1 MYYNILKY
9 SHQYTPSQAASFARF
24 EAQNVLAVKNLVEE
38 EGIDCDFVL
47 TRAVDVYLDEEHSK
61 TTLEN
66 FGKLK
71 ELGKADLREVEVLEG
86 GEAEEVSSVFF
97 FFFFF
102 RFFFFFF
109 GQLVCCY
116 LPTLPA
122 YLRKV
127 MKMKRKK
134 KKGKRDNPLS
144 NFVIFLFLS
153 LERTIL
159 IPPLSPKPPQFSKI
173 HAAKSCFSYPAAHL
187 HPYKLV
193 LHLLRKAIVQG
204 GVNLQTHTPVTS
216 ISDTRNHSQHDD
228 GGKKYSYWT
237 ITTPRGLVRA
247 RKVIFCTNAYTGGIA
262 PMFRGKI
269 IPVKGVCCRILVSN
283 DNDEDED
290 EEKKKKKKNSPP
302 NTDKPQQQQQL
313 PTNTYSL
320 RHARSLYDYLIPRAQ
335 DKPPSIILGGA
346 KPVFWH
352 QNHQKSSPPSPS
364 SSSSFPIW
372 YNNPNDSTLFPPP
385 HSSSIQEYFD
395 NFLPKHFLSSSSSS
409 SSSSTATATA
419 THTIDKIWS
428 GIMGWSTDSMP
439 WIGRIPIPNLAGQ
452 FILAGFS
459 GHGMPVIY
467 LAAEAVAR
475 MVLDEI
481 EEDEDEDED
490 DEEKEKKKEE
500 KKGEGEKERK
510 KKKERKNFE
519 EMGLPGVFEVTRE
532 RLEREGNDI
541 LGR

>member
-24 EAQNVLAVKNLVEE
+24 EAQNVLAVENLVEE

-61 TTLEN
+61 ATLED

-71 ELGKADLREVEVLEG
+71 ELGKADLGDVEVLEG
-86 GEAEEVSSVFF
+86 GEAEEVSLFF
-97 FFFFF
+97 FFFLFF
-102 RFFFFFF
+102 WSV
-109 GQLVCCY
+109 GQL
-116 LPTLPA
+116 LPTYLTS
-122 YLRKV
+122 LRKV
-127 MKMKRKK
+127 MKKKRKK

-144 NFVIFLFLS
+144 IFVISLS
-153 LERTIL
+153 FFSRENYTN
-159 IPPLSPKPPQFSKI
+159 PPLPPLLKTPQFSKI

-193 LHLLRKAIVQG
+193 LHLLRKAITQG

-237 ITTPRGLVRA
+237 ITTPRGLVHA

-269 IPVKGVCCRILVSN
+269 IPVKGVCCRILV
-283 DNDEDED
+283 DDDDEDED
-290 EEKKKKKKNSPP
+290 DEKKKENSPP
-302 NTDKPQQQQQL
+302 NTNKSQRQL

-320 RHARSLYDYLIPRAQ
+320 RHAPSLYDYLIPRAQ
-335 DKPPSIILGGA
+335 DNPPSIILGGA

-352 QNHQKSSPPSPS
+352 HQQQQQQQSSPPSPS
-364 SSSSFPIW
+364 SPPPPPSIPIW

-385 HSSSIQEYFD
+385 HSSQIHQYFHD
-395 NFLPKHFLSSSSSS
+395 FLPKHFISSSPSSSSS

-439 WIGRIPIPNLAGQ
+439 WIGRIPIPNLRGQGQ

-475 MVLDEI
+475 MVLDELEN
-481 EEDEDEDED
+481 EEDEVHD
-490 DEEKEKKKEE
+490 DEEEVEEE
-500 KKGEGEKERK
+500 KEGEGEGEKERK
-510 KKKERKNFE
+510 KRKKKMFE

>member
-71 ELGKADLREVEVLEG
+71 ELGKADLGEVEVLEG
-86 GEAEEVSSVFF
+86 REAEEVSFF
-97 FFFFF
+97 FLFCFLFFWSV
-102 RFFFFFF
+102 
-109 GQLVCCY
+109 GLLLPTY
-116 LPTLPA
+116 LPYLPEEGDEDEEE
-122 YLRKV
+122 KE
-127 MKMKRKK
+127 KRKK
-134 KKGKRDNPLS
+134 RQPLIHLCDFLISLSRENYTNPS
-144 NFVIFLFLS
+144 
-153 LERTIL
+153 
-159 IPPLSPKPPQFSKI
+159 SPQNPQFSKV

-193 LHLLRKAIVQG
+193 LHLLRKAIFQG

-216 ISDTRNHSQHDD
+216 ISDTRNHSQHGD
-228 GGKKYSYWT
+228 GGKNYSYWT
-237 ITTPRGLVRA
+237 ITTPRGLVHA

-269 IPVKGVCCRILVSN
+269 IPVKGVCCRILV
-283 DNDEDED
+283 DE
-290 EEKKKKKKNSPP
+290 PP
-302 NTDKPQQQQQL
+302 PPLPTTTNEQQQQQNRHIL

-335 DKPPSIILGGA
+335 DNPPSIILGGA

-352 QNHQKSSPPSPS
+352 QHQQQEQSSPPPPSSPS
-364 SSSSFPIW
+364 PPPSFPIW
-372 YNNPNDSTLFPPP
+372 YNNPNDNTLFPPP
-385 HSSSIQEYFD
+385 YPSQIQKYFYD
-395 NFLPKHFLSSSSSS
+395 FLPKHFISSSSSS
-409 SSSSTATATA
+409 SSSSPSSSFSSS
-419 THTIDKIWS
+419 TIDKIWS

-439 WIGRIPIPNLAGQ
+439 WIGRIPNLRGQGQ

-467 LAAEAVAR
+467 LAAKAVAR

-481 EEDEDEDED
+481 EDEDEED
-490 DEEKEKKKEE
+490 KEKEKKKE
-500 KKGEGEKERK
+500 GGKERRK
-510 KKKERKNFE
+510 KKSFE